1 MAPGWSTKEIG
12 QKMLIGCHGLVFT
25 GVFDKNGFDK
35 CARMTAEAGYNL
47 LELPLLDPYSFD
59 TASAKKSLA
68 PFKLAISASMGHNLE
83 SDISSADD
91 DVVAL
96 GEAKLNKILE
106 ILTELESPYLTG
118 VLYSALNKYGEPQ
131 TDKGRHNS
139 IDVLR
144 RVAERGQSLGVALGL
159 EVVNRYET
167 NIMNTARE
175 GIAFIQELDHPNVGI
190 HLDTYHM
197 NIEESDM
204 FQPVLDS
211 AEKLFYV
218 HIGESHRGYLGTGS
232 VDFDTFFKA
241 LNRIDYQGPITF
253 ESFSSVVVSPQ
264 LSSMLGIWRDLW
276 DDSADLSRHAYEFI
290 TGKLRATDTIA
301 MH

>member
-1 MAPGWSTKEIG
+1 
-12 QKMLIGCHGLVFT
+12 MLIGCHGLVFT
-25 GVFDKNGFDK
+25 GSFDQVGVDTS
-35 CARMTAEAGYNL
+35 ARMTAEAGYNL

-59 TASAKKSLA
+59 VVAAKKSLA
-68 PFKLAISASMGHNLE
+68 PYKLAISSSMGHSLD
-83 SDISSADD
+83 SDISSEDMDA
-91 DVVAL
+91 VTA

-106 ILTELESPYLTG
+106 ILSELESGYFAG
-118 VLYSALNKYGEPQ
+118 VMYSALNKYMQPATKQ
-131 TDKGRHNS
+131 GRQNS

-144 RVAERGQSLGVALGL
+144 RVAERAQSLGIQLGL

-175 GIAFIQELDHPNVGI
+175 GLAYIKELDHPNVGI

-211 AEKLFYV
+211 GDRLVYV
-218 HIGESHRGYLGTGS
+218 HIGESHRGYLGSGS

-241 LNRIDYQGPITF
+241 LDRIGYQGPITF
-253 ESFSSVVVSPQ
+253 ESFSSAVVSPQ
-264 LSSMLGIWRDLW
+264 LSSVLGIWRNLW
-276 DDSADLSRHAYEFI
+276 ADSADLSRHAYEFI
-290 TGKLRATDTIA
+290 QGKRRAADTIS

>member
-1 MAPGWSTKEIG
+1 MVLAEERGVT
-12 QKMLIGCHGLVFT
+12 MLIGCHGLVFT
-25 GVFDKNGFDK
+25 GVFNPTGVNT
-35 CARMTAEAGYNL
+35 CARMTAEAGYSL

-59 TASAKKSLA
+59 VAAARKSLA
-68 PFKLAISASMGHNLE
+68 PYKLAISSSMGHSLD
-83 SDISSADD
+83 SDISSEGMEA
-91 DVVAL
+91 VAA

-106 ILTELESPYLTG
+106 ILSELESRYFAG
-118 VLYSALNKYGEPQ
+118 VIYSALNKYMHPATKQ
-131 TDKGRHNS
+131 GRQNS

-144 RVAERGQSLGVALGL
+144 RVAERAQSLGIQLGL

-175 GIAFIQELDHPNVGI
+175 GLAYIEELDHPNVGI

-204 FQPVLDS
+204 FQPVLDCGD
-211 AEKLFYV
+211 KLVYV
-218 HIGESHRGYLGTGS
+218 HIGESHRGYLGSGN
-232 VDFDTFFKA
+232 VDFDNFFKA
-241 LNRIDYQGPITF
+241 LDHVGYQGPITF
-253 ESFSSVVVSPQ
+253 ESFSSAVVSSQ
-264 LSSMLGIWRDLW
+264 LSSMLGIWRNLW

-290 TGKLRATDTIA
+290 QGKRRSADAIS

>member
-1 MAPGWSTKEIG
+1 MAAGMG
-12 QKMLIGCHGLVFT
+12 LKMLIGCHGLVFT
-25 GVFDKNGFDK
+25 GVFDQAGVDT

-59 TASAKKSLA
+59 IAAAKKSLA
-68 PFKLAISASMGHNLE
+68 PFDLAISSSMGHSLD
-83 SDISSADD
+83 SDISSEDEAA
-91 DVVAL
+91 VKA
-96 GEAKLNKILE
+96 GEDKLNKILE
-106 ILTELESPYLTG
+106 ILAELGSGYLAG
-118 VLYSALNKYGEPQ
+118 VIYSALNKYMQPA
-131 TDKGRHNS
+131 TAKGRQNS

-144 RVAERGQSLGVALGL
+144 RVADRAQSLGIQLGL

-175 GIAFIQELDHPNVGI
+175 GLAYIRELDHPNVGI
-190 HLDTYHM
+190 HMDTYHM

-211 AEKLFYV
+211 GEKLVYV
-218 HIGESHRGYLGTGS
+218 HIGESHRGYLGSGS

-241 LNRIDYQGPITF
+241 LDRIGYQGPITF
-253 ESFSSVVVSPQ
+253 ESFSSAVVSPQ
-264 LSSMLGIWRDLW
+264 LSSMLGIWRNLW

-290 TGKLRATDTIA
+290 QGKRRAADTISL
-301 MH
+301 H